1 MPKENRSPDIEPV
14 RVFRVAPWVLGIIGA
29 GMIIS
34 FGGTWLAYRQGGFG
48 LWFWVSAA
56 ISAFFLAGLAD
67 ALVSRIILDEK
78 SLHVIEL
85 LSRRNYSR
93 ADIVEV
99 KFEKGA
105 GIALKMVN
113 NTWAKLPDLAK
124 VHHNTIRA
132 WVKRAR

>member
-1 MPKENRSPDIEPV
+1 MQKENRSSDIEPV
-14 RVFRVAPWVLGIIGA
+14 RVFRVAPWVVGIIVFGTLV
-29 GMIIS
+29 S
-34 FGGTWLAYRQGGFG
+34 FGGTWLAYRQGNFST
-48 LWFWVSAA
+48 WFWMSAA
-56 ISAFFLAGLAD
+56 IAVFFLAGLAD

-85 LSRRNYSR
+85 LSRRNYVR

-113 NTWAKLPDLAK
+113 NTWVKLPDLAK

-132 WVKRAR
+132 WLKRGR